1 MDYFLTFVLGMVSS
15 MLILRWAMRRAID
28 RIVGK
33 IDQELAATEI
43 DTGPK
48 LRVEL
53 DQNTY
58 FTYNTTNNQFV
69 CQGSS
74 VQQLRE
80 RLSEMFP
87 GQAATIVQG
96 DPAVLAAMQQEL
108 DRTK

>member
-1 MDYFLTFVLGMVSS
+1 MDYFVVFVLGMAAS
-15 MLILRWAMRRAID
+15 MMILRWVVQRTID
-28 RIVGK
+28 RILG
-33 IDQELAATEI
+33 QMSLE
-43 DTGPK
+43 DTVQDDGIK
-48 LRVEL
+48 LKLEF

-58 FTYNTTNNQFV
+58 FTYNTANNQFV

-87 GQAATIVQG
+87 GQTATIVEG

-108 DRTK
+108 DRAK